1 MDVLKRAA
9 DWFRAGGGNDQVLVR
24 KPGGSTSGAA
34 GRDRISGAGAG
45 SRGQRIG
52 SGQTCPVG
60 HRARAVLAARCRRRS
75 FSRCRFLRGCT
86 AGLLALR
93 CQTRLA
99 CQHGQVQDRSQEL
112 GAGRPLGVLQFPQG
126 LAADLAAG
134 GDSGCPR
141 IHGRRRDHGRWRE
154 HRSRRGYRSRCD
166 DGIRGSGGR
175 GRGRR
180 FGENNILESLPWTGR
195 INRRCRACHWRNRR
209 QRGRNHRLGGHRHR
223 GGGRGRR
230 RGIRDRGGHGRGW
243 IGSRRCWIGRRSGHG
258 RSWIG
263 CRSGRSGIQNGF
275 GNGWSGRGRRGGRC
289 RRNSRSRRIGRQNGR
304 GDRRLGRRHWSRGVR
319 SCRVR
324 GWFTVGGR
332 NRNSCPGGFRGR
344 GHGSDVSRR
353 QNSPHRVRCDRRCFR
368 GDRHDCGGRRRRGTG
383 GLVSAGRCRRERQP
397 GNSGDTAQNHPP
409 ECAARA

>member
-24 KPGGSTSGAA
+24 KPGGSASGAA

-52 SGQTCPVG
+52 SGQTCPVR

-112 GAGRPLGVLQFPQG
+112 GAGSPLGVLQFPQG

-223 GGGRGRR
+223 GGGRGGGVDQDGRSREGVDRQPAVLDRAPEWPRAELDRVQEREERDPKRVRERVEREGPAGREVQEEQQEPEDRAPERARGQEARAEALELRGPELQGPGLVHR
-230 RGIRDRGGHGRGW
+230 RGSEPEQLPRWFPRPRA
-243 IGSRRCWIGRRSGHG
+243 
-258 RSWIG
+258 
-263 CRSGRSGIQNGF
+263 
-275 GNGWSGRGRRGGRC
+275 
-289 RRNSRSRRIGRQNGR
+289 RQ
-304 GDRRLGRRHWSRGVR
+304 
-319 SCRVR
+319 
-324 GWFTVGGR
+324 
-332 NRNSCPGGFRGR
+332 
-344 GHGSDVSRR
+344 
-353 QNSPHRVRCDRRCFR
+353 
-368 GDRHDCGGRRRRGTG
+368 
-383 GLVSAGRCRRERQP
+383 RREPPSKQSAP
-397 GNSGDTAQNHPP
+397 GSL
-409 ECAARA
+409 